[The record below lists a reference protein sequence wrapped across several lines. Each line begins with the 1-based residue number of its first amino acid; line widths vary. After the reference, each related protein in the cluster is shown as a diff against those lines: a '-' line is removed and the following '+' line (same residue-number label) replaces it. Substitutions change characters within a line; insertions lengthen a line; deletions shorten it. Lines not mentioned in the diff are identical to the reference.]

1 MIAFV
6 GDLEGFQEYVDS
18 KGIWALLVFGGFVF
32 FQTVSNCIPGRP
44 FYLAAGY
51 VLGGIKGAILCDI
64 FATLGNT
71 AAFLLGRKYGRNLLL
86 YLVPEEKLEKV
97 EDLIMDK
104 NPILMHVLFMLL
116 PLPKDTYSWIG
127 FYSKENLAQWMIITF
142 ICRFPNIVLYSIS
155 AERMADNSY
164 ALFVI
169 GAVLAVVVYIV
180 AAVYLRAKRK
190 GRIK

>member
-32 FQTVSNCIPGRP
+32 FQTVSNCIPGLP
-44 FYLAAGY
+44 FYLAAGF

-71 AAFLLGRKYGRNLLL
+71 VAFLLGRKYGRNLLL